1 VKHDLSE
8 SAYNDRREVCEKVAK
23 LLNIKAL
30 RDAKESDLERI
41 KNEISESDYRKV
53 LYVIRENQRVLLFSK
68 AIEAK
73 DHNTMGQL
81 MYETHE
87 GLSKNYKVSCEE
99 LDFLV
104 DHTKPMEQVYG
115 ARMMG
120 GGFGGC
126 TINLISEDAVEGF
139 KAKIQDAF
147 SEKYGRPCFIYDV
160 KISKGTHLIS

>member
-1 VKHDLSE
+1 MKL
-8 SAYNDRREVCEKVAK
+8 YEKV
-23 LLNIKAL
+23 
-30 RDAKESDLERI
+30 E
-41 KNEISESDYRKV
+41 
-53 LYVIRENQRVLLFSK
+53 YVILENKRTITAAK
-68 AIEAK
+68 HIENNDLIQFGK
-73 DHNTMGQL
+73 L
-81 MYETHE
+81 MYESHK
-87 GLSKNYKVSCEE
+87 GLTEKYKVSCEE

-147 SEKYGRPCFIYDV
+147 SEKYGRPCSIYDV